1 MARIL
6 IKNGRVWDGEKFFP
20 SDVFI
25 ADGKIAGMR
34 ENIAEDAEFTYDAS
48 GKTVSPG
55 LIDAHLHLRGISP
68 GFGAFPEISCMP
80 FGVTAAVDAA
90 ATYGNREILNS
101 LFLKN
106 LVFVSC
112 RIEDNHAYFEHTE
125 KMLAE
130 YGERAVG
137 VKLFFD
143 TEGSDVRDAT
153 ALCDVVEFAEKHNLR
168 VMVHSS
174 NSPVPI
180 PELLSHLRRGD
191 IFTHAYHGGRYN
203 SSEDNF
209 ECIFKAKRR
218 GVIIDAGLAGHIHT
232 DFEVFR
238 KGIACKALP
247 DIISTDLTEWSSY
260 KRGGRYGM
268 TMCMNIARHLG
279 MCEEDVFRAV
289 TSSPAKALAKEN
301 EWGYLKVG
309 RCADVAVFEIADEG
323 FDLTDKAGNHI
334 QSNSGYR
341 CVLTVVD
348 GEIAYRR

>member
-6 IKNGRVWDGEKFFP
+6 IKNGRVWDGDKFFT
-20 SDVFI
+20 SDI
-25 ADGKIAGMR
+25 LTRDGKIDAIC
-34 ENIAEDAEFTYDAS
+34 ENITEDAEFTFDAS
-48 GKTVSPG
+48 GKIVSPG
-55 LIDAHLHLRGISP
+55 LVDAHLHFRGISP
-68 GFGAFPEISCMP
+68 SFGAFPEVSCMP

-90 ATYGNREILNS
+90 ATYGNRDVLSS

-106 LVFVSC
+106 LVFVAC
-112 RIEDNHAYFEHTE
+112 RVENNHAYFTHTE
-125 KMLAE
+125 KMLEE
-130 YGERAVG
+130 YGDFAVG

-143 TEGSDVRDAT
+143 TEGADVRDAT
-153 ALCDVVEFAEKHNLR
+153 ALCEVVEFAEAHNLR

-174 NSPVPI
+174 NSPI
-180 PELLSHLRRGD
+180 PMPALLSHLRRGD
-191 IFTHAYHGGRYN
+191 IFTHAYHGGKNN

-209 ECIFKAKRR
+209 ECIFEAKSR

-238 KGIACKALP
+238 KGIAAGALP

-279 MCEEDVFRAV
+279 MSEEEIFRAV
-289 TSSPAKALAKEN
+289 TSSPAKVLKKEK
-301 EWGYLKVG
+301 EWGYLEVG
-309 RCADVAVFEIADEG
+309 RCADIAVFENSDEG

-334 QSNSGYR
+334 VSTDGYR
-341 CVLTVVD
+341 CVLTIVD
-348 GEIAYRR
+348 GEVAYRR